1 MKNIHG
7 NFGLVIYFH
16 VPNIITKVP
25 IVIKMPPII
34 VLTVT
39 QAIIRTTTVRIA
51 VAKLESIPILA
62 NIDVIAE
69 KKQITMQMLST
80 YQFLLLF
87 FYMYSK

>member
-1 MKNIHG
+1 
-7 NFGLVIYFH
+7 
-16 VPNIITKVP
+16 
-25 IVIKMPPII
+25 MPPII